1 MVRSWEMD
9 ECWGG
14 KLDLVW
20 IFHGIYRRFG
30 VIPQVFLSSLLFFL
44 FGDFQSLFLVIFFRW
59 TLCGF
64 CEGCTHNPLVV
75 IFLVPPSQIRGNMCS
90 IWGFLEISWRGLLGV
105 HLLIPLDLVSLG
117 AQIIAMRCP
126 WGTHTIPKSRAN
138 PWSES
143 GDREGSLEELTCGSL
158 FIPSAQAVTSL
169 SGALHRSE
177 RCCSLLGF
185 GPGERSGVL
194 VCLSAC
200 NCFEFVLV
208 WPLECQV
215 LALGFFL
222 LGPIWPVCYTGL
234 ISVGLF
240 RGKLQV
246 LLGWPD

>member
-126 WGTHTIPKSRAN
+126 WGTHTIHKVSCKSVEWVGR
-138 PWSES
+138 S
-143 GDREGSLEELTCGSL
+143 GRIFGGVNLWIVVHPERPGCD
-158 FIPSAQAVTSL
+158 Q
-169 SGALHRSE
+169 SE
-177 RCCSLLGF
+177 RCSTPVWTVLLFVGF
-185 GPGERSGVL
+185 WPGWTFRG
-194 VCLSAC
+194 
-200 NCFEFVLV
+200 
-208 WPLECQV
+208 
-215 LALGFFL
+215 
-222 LGPIWPVCYTGL
+222 
-234 ISVGLF
+234 VGLSL
-240 RGKLQV
+240 GLQLFWV
-246 LLGWPD
+246 CAGLAFGVSGSCTWVFFCYDRSDRCVIPVWSV